1 MKSPGGSSICVI
13 TTSYPEDEGDP
24 SGHFVDAEVR
34 ELSRAGHR
42 VTIVKPRAGGAF
54 GWPGVAARVR
64 ENPLRLLDAGR
75 FVASATI
82 EVRRAAPS
90 KIIAHW
96 SVPSGF
102 PVAMMAGPDA
112 PELELVSH
120 GADVRLLRALPARIR
135 SQIVTRLVDRSS
147 RWRFVSDSL
156 LSELCATLPS
166 DLAREVAERAVV
178 RASPLGM
185 PDVRTLVQARRRAL
199 GERRLFVTAARLV
212 PSKRIDKVIDYVAE
226 SRKDCAPV
234 LVVLGDGP
242 LRPHLEEVAQR
253 WRLDARFLGKT
264 PRKDALSWIG
274 AADEFVHASR
284 AEGLSTVV
292 REAEHLGVKVTLL

>member
-1 MKSPGGSSICVI
+1 MKSPGGASICVI
-13 TTSYPEDEGDP
+13 TTSYPEDESDP
-24 SGHFVDAEVR
+24 SGHFVDTEVR
-34 ELSRAGHR
+34 ELSRGGHR
-42 VTIVKPRAGGAF
+42 VTVVKPRVGGAF

-75 FVASATI
+75 FVASATM

-102 PVAMMAGPDA
+102 PVAMMAGSEA

-120 GADVRLLRALPARIR
+120 GADVRLLRAMPDRIR
-135 SQIVTRLVDRSS
+135 SGLVTRLVDRAS
-147 RWRFVSDSL
+147 RWRFVSGNL
-156 LSELCATLPS
+156 LSELCTSLPS
-166 DLAREVAERAVV
+166 GLVRAVEAKAV
-178 RASPLGM
+178 VQASPLGM
-185 PDVRTLVQARRRAL
+185 PDVGRLVQARRSAL
-199 GERRLFVTAARLV
+199 GEKRLFVTAARLV
-212 PSKRIDKVIDYVAE
+212 PSKRVDKVIDYVAE
-226 SRKDCAPV
+226 SRRACAPV

-242 LRPHLEEVAQR
+242 LRPHLEQVARR
-253 WRLDARFLGKT
+253 WQLDARFLGKT
-264 PRKDALSWIG
+264 PRREALSWIG

-284 AEGLSTVV
+284 TEGLSTVV